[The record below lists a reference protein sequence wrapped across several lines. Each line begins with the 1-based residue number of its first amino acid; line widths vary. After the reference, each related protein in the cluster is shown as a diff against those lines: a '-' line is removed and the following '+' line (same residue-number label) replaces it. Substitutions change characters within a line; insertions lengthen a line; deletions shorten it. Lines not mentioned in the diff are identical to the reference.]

1 MSNARLILGLT
12 GGGGVDWMPPPQVFY
27 RFVFQAEFISAVALF
42 SRSKAAM
49 VTRYVVISSMRS
61 GPVFIVFRN
70 FFFWGGGWG
79 DNTRK
84 APKSIRL
91 AHSVALR
98 HISKFLFCE
107 KLKYISLIKPLI
119 AAILAA
125 ILDYVMPPAAT

>member
-12 GGGGVDWMPPPQVFY
+12 GGGGVGWMPPPQVFY

-61 GPVFIVFRN
+61 GSVFIVFRN
-70 FFFWGGGWG
+70 FFLGGWG
-79 DNTRK
+79 GDNTKK

-98 HISKFLFCE
+98 HISKFFFCE